1 MMSAIMAL
9 ITIAAA
15 LADAQADFNRYI
27 KAYNSQLAAR
37 QYLPA
42 SRSVAAAAAIC
53 GQTKNYDGAF
63 RLLSGFEKAMAE
75 KGVRPDSLPLP
86 YFYAAK
92 ARFDLYEGM
101 KNNAQ
106 AEAWLKKMAG
116 YARQSDSKEMTTDML
131 FTEAKFYYGIG
142 HTAQGDQ
149 CIARL
154 IKQFETSNDYKA
166 ADKAYKELIDKA
178 VSADDAVL
186 VERTYGQY
194 IKWSDSIEATNE
206 ATELGK
212 VKAEVAEADTIIAKK
227 DHTIMARTSLM
238 TVFIFL
244 FIGAV
249 ACLAVGAFFY
259 QKVLRKKRGMERS
272 VREADARLA
281 AQNAMMQNMSSSME
295 PALEKLGPDNPAVKE
310 ISDYVK
316 KVSEYS
322 EVEAAPATPKEGFE
336 QVNLETFCDSIA
348 NDFRPLL
355 KRGATLHIDGAR
367 GYATFNATEV
377 RRILEHLVDNAV
389 KFTPRGRAHHP
400 VIPQALGHHEP
411 VHRPGLRPGHP
422 RGRAREPLQ
431 GFQRIARHIRGRRP
445 RTPHL
450 CPKGREDGRLPH
462 HRRLGQRCLLH
473 PHHPRL
479 TPHLS

>member
-53 GQTKNYDGAF
+53 GQAKNYDGAF

-178 VSADDAVL
+178 VSAGDAVL

-310 ISDYVK
+310 ISDY
-316 KVSEYS
+316 
-322 EVEAAPATPKEGFE
+322 
-336 QVNLETFCDSIA
+336 
-348 NDFRPLL
+348 
-355 KRGATLHIDGAR
+355 
-367 GYATFNATEV
+367 
-377 RRILEHLVDNAV
+377 
-389 KFTPRGRAHHP
+389 
-400 VIPQALGHHEP
+400 
-411 VHRPGLRPGHP
+411 
-422 RGRAREPLQ
+422 
-431 GFQRIARHIRGRRP
+431 
-445 RTPHL
+445 
-450 CPKGREDGRLPH
+450 
-462 HRRLGQRCLLH
+462 
-473 PHHPRL
+473 
-479 TPHLS
+479 

>member
-1 MMSAIMAL
+1 
-9 ITIAAA
+9 
-15 LADAQADFNRYI
+15 
-27 KAYNSQLAAR
+27 
-37 QYLPA
+37 
-42 SRSVAAAAAIC
+42 
-53 GQTKNYDGAF
+53 
-63 RLLSGFEKAMAE
+63 
-75 KGVRPDSLPLP
+75 
-86 YFYAAK
+86 
-92 ARFDLYEGM
+92 
-101 KNNAQ
+101 
-106 AEAWLKKMAG
+106 
-116 YARQSDSKEMTTDML
+116 
-131 FTEAKFYYGIG
+131 
-142 HTAQGDQ
+142 
-149 CIARL
+149 
-154 IKQFETSNDYKA
+154 
-166 ADKAYKELIDKA
+166 
-178 VSADDAVL
+178 
-186 VERTYGQY
+186 
-194 IKWSDSIEATNE
+194 
-206 ATELGK
+206 
-212 VKAEVAEADTIIAKK
+212 
-227 DHTIMARTSLM
+227 MARTSLM

-389 KFTPRGRAHHP
+389 KFTPEGGRVTLSYRKRSATTSQFIVQDSGP
-400 VIPQALGHHEP
+400 GIPEDERENLFKAFNASRDISEGDGLGLPICAL
-411 VHRPGLRPGHP
+411 
-422 RGRAREPLQ
+422 RAEKMGGSLTID
-431 GFQRIARHIRGRRP
+431 GSV
-445 RTPHL
+445 
-450 CPKGREDGRLPH
+450 KGA
-462 HRRLGQRCLLH
+462 CFI
-473 PHHPRL
+473 L
-479 TPHLS
+479 TIHG